1 MQLVITPE
9 TTEEALQL
17 RALTA
22 RAMEQDKTLAE
33 LFTPWT
39 IDQSSAAVN
48 RAPLSAASVLDAEA
62 RAAAAKAERDRLA
75 AEKPAT
81 AAPAE
86 PIL

>member
-33 LFTPWT
+33 LFAPWT
-39 IDQSSAAVN
+39 ADQSSSAVD
-48 RAPLSAASVLDAEA
+48 RAPLSESSVLDAEA
-62 RAAAAKAERDRLA
+62 RGRAARAVREAKAALNATPEA
-75 AEKPAT
+75 PAT
-81 AAPAE
+81 
-86 PIL
+86 